1 MNKIEGT
8 IIAASRL
15 ESGEQATCG
24 CVIWTTEKQ
33 KAEMERWESNGLV
46 VVERKADHD
55 AREAE
60 VKRLREESK
69 ILRDGFTGYRET
81 MRCEMGRL
89 ISEVERLRD
98 AERQRVAEGMSRWCA
113 PQSPHLDAIAAALEH
128 AKAKHPK
135 FADKLFS
142 FKRLVDC
149 QDYLATWRRQLEI
162 EACDNRTSAKT
173 VLTCEELEA
182 EEAFLLGNYHATM
195 DELAQCGAVVVR
207 MMEAVQA
214 LMDGQEQAAKAGEG
228 PIK

>member
-1 MNKIEGT
+1 MSKIEGT
-8 IIAASRL
+8 IVGASRL

-24 CVIWTTEKQ
+24 
-33 KAEMERWESNGLV
+33 NGLV
-46 VVERKADHD
+46 VVEAKADHD

-60 VKRLREESK
+60 V
-69 ILRDGFTGYRET
+69 
-81 MRCEMGRL
+81 
-89 ISEVERLRD
+89 ERLRD
-98 AERQRVAEGMSRWCA
+98 AYLQRVAEGMSRWCK